1 VIVYERSKIVAY
13 IGQLAK
19 MAYGFAERAANKMI
33 VLQRY
38 CSRRMRR
45 AAAAALG
52 IVFVIPGA
60 AMAGGPKAPA
70 VNQPPVL
77 ASFFAGRTLVV
88 SSRYGDI
95 SMRFSHD
102 GTIVA
107 SSPAPLSAGDRGRW
121 WVSQQRICVQWQTWK
136 DGQPHCFAIERTGTS
151 ILRWRADTGE
161 EGVARFEELGTGT
174 R

>member
-1 VIVYERSKIVAY
+1 
-13 IGQLAK
+13 
-19 MAYGFAERAANKMI
+19 MAYHFAERAANKMI
-33 VLQRY
+33 VPQRY
-38 CSRRMRR
+38 CSRCMRR

-60 AMAGGPKAPA
+60 VMAGGPKGSA
-70 VNQPPVL
+70 VNQPPAL

-95 SMRFSHD
+95 PMRFSHD

-121 WVSQQRICVQWQTWK
+121 WVSQQMICVQWQTWK
-136 DGQPHCFAIERTGTS
+136 EGQPHCFAIEMAGTS
-151 ILRWRADTGE
+151 TLHWRADTGE
-161 EGVARFEELGTGT
+161 EGVARFEDPGAAG

>member
-1 VIVYERSKIVAY
+1 
-13 IGQLAK
+13 
-19 MAYGFAERAANKMI
+19 MI

-38 CSRRMRR
+38 CNRRMRR

-52 IVFVIPGA
+52 IVFVIPYA
-60 AMAGGPKAPA
+60 AMAAGPKGSA

-77 ASFFAGRTLVV
+77 ASFFTGKTLVV

-95 SMRFSHD
+95 PMRFFHD

-107 SSPAPLSAGDRGRW
+107 SSPAPWSAGDRGRW

-136 DGQPHCFAIERTGTS
+136 EGQPHCFAVEMAGAST
-151 ILRWRADTGE
+151 LHWRADTGE
-161 EGVARFEELGTGT
+161 EGVARFEDSGAGG